1 MEVAVHSYFATGVAL
16 VGAGM
21 IAVSPVVPKP
31 DFELPALPAV
41 HASVPVELTALEN
54 PLELVAQLV
63 QQSLANV
70 NALGNRILAEPAPIL
85 QQILTNQAA
94 NAGDLASDFQ
104 QFLANSA
111 ATITQDVPQ
120 QIQMAVTAFQGGH
133 ITDGLNDLVGAV
145 LLPVLGNGLSNLAV
159 ISDVFN
165 VLARPVQNLA
175 NLIEAG
181 PTILL
186 NGAIAPI
193 IVLSN
198 FVNAIGNGAE
208 GVIGA
213 VQTGNP
219 MKIATA
225 LADGAIGLV
234 AAAINSVIDPDNG
247 VIGAV
252 LNLRNV
258 TAQAL
263 GAPVAFAAKSS
274 VTDVPSSTAKMLTLS
289 TTSETAQTQATED
302 AKTPSDGATATSDKD
317 AGSTVASAADDTTDA
332 KDGTATGTDTSSA
345 ATDSSAST
353 GTEAQSGSDADGK
366 AASGTSGKGSTD
378 NTDSTDSKGS
388 TDNTGTAKG
397 STSDSSSS
405 TATKSD
411 NGATK
416 ASEPKKDADAGEKAA
431 KDKAGNAN
439 ARNEKAA
446 SDKTAK

>member
-1 MEVAVHSYFATGVAL
+1 MEVAVRSYFATGVAL
-16 VGAGM
+16 VGAGV

-31 DFELPALPAV
+31 DVELPALPAV
-41 HASVPVELTALEN
+41 HASMPVELTALEN

-63 QQSLANV
+63 QQSLANA
-70 NALGNRILAEPAPIL
+70 NALGSKVLADPAPIL
-85 QQILTNQAA
+85 QQILTNQMA

-111 ATITQDVPQ
+111 EAITQDVPQ
-120 QIQMAVTAFQGGH
+120 QIQMALTAFQGGH

-165 VLARPVQNLA
+165 VMARPVQNVA

-193 IVLSN
+193 LVLSN

-219 MKIATA
+219 LKVATA

-234 AAAINSVIDPDNG
+234 AAAINSVIDPNNG

-258 TAQAL
+258 IAQAL

-274 VTDVPSSTAKMLTLS
+274 SVTDVPSSTAKVMTLS
-289 TTSETAQTQATED
+289 TTPEATQTP
-302 AKTPSDGATATSDKD
+302 AKDDTKRPSDSATSDKD
-317 AGSTVASAADDTTDA
+317 AGSTAASAAGDSTDA
-332 KDGTATGTDTSSA
+332 KSSTATGTETSSA
-345 ATDSSAST
+345 ATDSSAGT
-353 GTEAQSGSDADGK
+353 GTDSSSTDTDGK
-366 AASGTSGKGSTD
+366 AATGTSAKDETD
-378 NTDSTDSKGS
+378 SKAATDSTGDTS
-388 TDNTGTAKG
+388 DAKD

-411 NGATK
+411 SGSTK
-416 ASEPKKDADAGEKAA
+416 TSEPKKDGDKEK
-431 KDKAGNAN
+431 GN
-439 ARNEKAA
+439 EKTGQKAA
-446 SDKTAK
+446 SENTAKK